1 MYTYSISVLCIEF
14 HAYQILP
21 ELPAEHKSSSMPC
34 LKYAIYAEK

>member
-21 ELPAEHKSSSMPC
+21 ELPSEHKSLSRLC